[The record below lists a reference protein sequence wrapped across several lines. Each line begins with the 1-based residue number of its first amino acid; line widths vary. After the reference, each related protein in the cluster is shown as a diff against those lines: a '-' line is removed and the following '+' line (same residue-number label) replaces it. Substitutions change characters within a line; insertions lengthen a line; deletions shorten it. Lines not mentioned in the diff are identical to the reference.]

1 MKNQNFTQKEQEL
14 LRETFK
20 AISDHCK
27 ATGNNDEKNHR
38 KELNRLINLNLRWGE
53 TLHKAVDDSYWS
65 VIEGIDTENQLA
77 LENS

>member
-20 AISDHCK
+20 DISDHCK

-38 KELNRLINLNLRWGE
+38 KELNRLINMHLNWGE
-53 TLHKAVDDSYWS
+53 TLQKAIDDSYWS
-65 VIEGIDTENQLA
+65 VMEAIDIDNQLA